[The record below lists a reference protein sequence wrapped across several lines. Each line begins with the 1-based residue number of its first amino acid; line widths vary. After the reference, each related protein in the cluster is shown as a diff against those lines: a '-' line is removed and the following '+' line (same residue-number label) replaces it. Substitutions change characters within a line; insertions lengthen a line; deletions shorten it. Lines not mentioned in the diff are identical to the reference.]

1 MAATITIPN
10 NRKFTRVTCGLA
22 TLGER
27 RERNLWMKEEPL
39 QGRERVWPGAH
50 MERGPELTPTWS
62 CVA

>member
-10 NRKFTRVTCGLA
+10 NKKFTRVTCGLA

-39 QGRERVWPGAH
+39 QGRE
-50 MERGPELTPTWS
+50 
-62 CVA
+62 

>member
-1 MAATITIPN
+1 MAATITKPN
-10 NRKFTRVTCGLA
+10 NKNFTRVTCGLA

-27 RERNLWMKEEPL
+27 RERNFWMKEEPL
-39 QGRERVWPGAH
+39 QGRVWPGAH